1 MGNVGTGELLVL
13 LTLLA
18 AATLAVIVIAFA
30 LVVTLGR
37 RHEPARRHPDWR

>member
-18 AATLAVIVIAFA
+18 AATLAVIVIALA
-30 LVVTLGR
+30 LVVTLSR
-37 RHEPARRHPDWR
+37 RHEPARRHPHWR

>member
-1 MGNVGTGELLVL
+1 VGNIGTGELLIA

-18 AATLAVIVIAFA
+18 TATLAVIVVALA

>member
-1 MGNVGTGELLVL
+1 MGTVGTGELLIA

-18 AATLAVIVIAFA
+18 TATLAVIVIALA
-30 LVVTLGR
+30 LVVTLSR